1 MGTENNVRVA
11 AYCRVGN
18 KEQVDDRR
26 TALYCRVASRDDD
39 AIRAQE
45 ERLRRFAEDNGYT
58 NLVPYIDNGVAG
70 TTLNR
75 PAMNQLIAD
84 IKEDAIKTVLVTRAD
99 RIARGL
105 LPFAEWVRLLR
116 DTDIQ
121 CASADAG
128 ESGFNNEFGFW
139 NDIYDHIASES

>member
-1 MGTENNVRVA
+1 MGTANNVRVA
-11 AYCRVGN
+11 LYCRVGN
-18 KEQVDDRR
+18 KKQVDDRR

-84 IKEDAIKTVLVTRAD
+84 IKAEAIKTVLVT
-99 RIARGL
+99 
-105 LPFAEWVRLLR
+105 
-116 DTDIQ
+116 
-121 CASADAG
+121 
-128 ESGFNNEFGFW
+128 
-139 NDIYDHIASES
+139 